1 MPPSSISQETSPVDW
16 WAAAFTPCAQQ
27 PHLNGNTE
35 RKRSL
40 KSLFLPIRAPVPWNQ
55 GLLTSTPPKGSVSK
69 YSHINSPVQFSS
81 VAQSYPTLCDPMDC
95 STPGLPVL
103 HRLLQFTQT
112 RVTELV
118 DAIHPSHPLS
128 PPSPPA
134 LSLSQLQGLFK

>member
-1 MPPSSISQETSPVDW
+1 MLESMRLQKVGHDLE
-16 WAAAFTPCAQQ
+16 
-27 PHLNGNTE
+27 
-35 RKRSL
+35 
-40 KSLFLPIRAPVPWNQ
+40 
-55 GLLTSTPPKGSVSK
+55 
-69 YSHINSPVQFSS
+69 VQFSS
-81 VAQSYPTLCDPMDC
+81 VAQLCPTLCDPMDC